1 MCAGQG
7 AIVTNGKCLPPFSRA
22 RIYKLLRY
30 PSVKDVR
37 CVPHPLQFLLASPR
51 IHIPLGL
58 SWLSF
63 LAADRLNRSPPL
75 STAERPVAWP
85 IPPHASCVV
94 RTRCPKPSPH
104 RRDYFA
110 TSFSNIELFDMQSNT
125 RHDLTRF
132 VSTRPSF
139 KDCSQEGLS
148 ESPRFRHGNEKSEAG
163 ELNDE
168 RNRSITN
175 VSAMR
180 FAASITK
187 HAFASDFITSSSHR
201 FPVTHANES
210 DRITGL
216 LECRVLPYE
225 GTHAASR
232 ITL

>member
-7 AIVTNGKCLPPFSRA
+7 AIVTNGECLPPFSRA

-37 CVPHPLQFLLASPR
+37 DLPRPLHFSLASPR

-75 STAERPVAWP
+75 STADRPVAWP
-85 IPPHASCVV
+85 MPPHASCVV

-125 RHDLTRF
+125 RYDLTRF

-139 KDCSQEGLS
+139 KDYSQEGIS
-148 ESPRFRHGNEKSEAG
+148 ESPRFEA
-163 ELNDE
+163 
-168 RNRSITN
+168 
-175 VSAMR
+175 V
-180 FAASITK
+180 
-187 HAFASDFITSSSHR
+187 
-201 FPVTHANES
+201 VTTADES
-210 DRITGL
+210 DRIIGL
-216 LECRVLPYE
+216 LDEQRASIQRNSRRTADYSMKPPSRYRVCSSNSP
-225 GTHAASR
+225 
-232 ITL
+232 I